1 MYHLNQS
8 SLQLECLQLVQ
19 IQFKITILMQQK
31 KLLSMIIVLK
41 YPLGGC
47 CLFSYLNCIY

>member
-1 MYHLNQS
+1 MYHLNQR

-31 KLLSMIIVLK
+31 KASSMIIALK

-47 CLFSYLNCIY
+47 CLFSCLNYIY